1 MCVLVARE
9 HGLDT
14 KLSRNQLWK
23 RKLVPLRTRIP
34 QEKHN
39 YWTRETEDPW
49 LSRSRYSPLMGS
61 LESIHMTGPITP
73 RYLLWKRASQW
84 PHSTIQAM
92 TSGSP
97 TWFTWF
103 NPRKD
108 LEIAK
113 KDWRTAYPL
122 TSCPQNSFLLP
133 SFWSMLVSSKLQ
145 AILPYK

>member
-1 MCVLVARE
+1 MCLLQESVDWILSFLGINSERE
-9 HGLDT
+9 NWY
-14 KLSRNQLWK
+14 LSGQGFL
-23 RKLVPLRTRIP
+23 RKSTTIGP
-34 QEKHN
+34 ES
-39 YWTRETEDPW
+39 EDPW

-122 TSCPQNSFLLP
+122 TSCPRNIFLLP